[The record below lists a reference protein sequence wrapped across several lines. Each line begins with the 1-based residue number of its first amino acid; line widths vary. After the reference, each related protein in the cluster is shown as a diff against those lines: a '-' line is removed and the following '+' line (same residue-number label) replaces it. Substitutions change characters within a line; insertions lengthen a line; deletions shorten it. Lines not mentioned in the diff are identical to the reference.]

1 MVRAERGER
10 EILACQEG
18 EQRAVSGGCRQAG
31 GGAGMEVRSGPSP
44 VRDGDA
50 GYPSSLLGNMT
61 LRLAVA
67 VGWVV
72 GVKDKALEGS
82 SRRLQHDRRLGEK
95 LKVQQQQRCKK
106 KIIKI

>member
-31 GGAGMEVRSGPSP
+31 GAGMEGRSGPSP

-50 GYPSSLLGNMT
+50 GYLSSLLGNMT
-61 LRLAVA
+61 LRLAVV
-67 VGWVV
+67 VGWV
-72 GVKDKALEGS
+72 GLKIRRWKGPAADS
-82 SRRLQHDRRLGEK
+82 SMTEDLG
-95 LKVQQQQRCKK
+95 RN
-106 KIIKI
+106 

>member
-31 GGAGMEVRSGPSP
+31 GAGMEGWSGPSA
-44 VRDGDA
+44 VRDRDA
-50 GYPSSLLGNMT
+50 GYLSSLLGNMT

-82 SRRLQHDRRLGEK
+82 NRQLQHDRILGEK

-106 KIIKI
+106 KKKI

>member
-18 EQRAVSGGCRQAG
+18 KQRAVSGGCRQAG
-31 GGAGMEVRSGPSP
+31 GAGMEGRSGPSP

-50 GYPSSLLGNMT
+50 GYLSSLLGNTT

-67 VGWVV
+67 VGWV
-72 GVKDKALEGS
+72 GGGLKIRRWKGPTADS
-82 SRRLQHDRRLGEK
+82 SRTEDLG
-95 LKVQQQQRCKK
+95 RN
-106 KIIKI
+106 

>member
-18 EQRAVSGGCRQAG
+18 EQRAVSGGCRQAE
-31 GGAGMEVRSGPSP
+31 GAGMEGRSGPSP
-44 VRDGDA
+44 VRDEDA
-50 GYPSSLLGNMT
+50 GYLSSLLENMT

-72 GVKDKALEGS
+72 GVKDKALEVS
-82 SRRLQHDRRLGEK
+82 NRRLQHDRRLGEK
-95 LKVQQQQRCKK
+95 LKV
-106 KIIKI
+106 